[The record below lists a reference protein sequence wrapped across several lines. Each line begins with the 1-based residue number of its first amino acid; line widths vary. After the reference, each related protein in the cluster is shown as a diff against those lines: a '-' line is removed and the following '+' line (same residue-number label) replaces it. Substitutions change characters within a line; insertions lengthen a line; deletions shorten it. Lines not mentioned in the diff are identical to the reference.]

1 MVCHID
7 AFGVGI
13 VYAQVFDKRIQEGV
27 NPMGNADLLSNFQG
41 HVAKF
46 EKFLGFIEKAKKQ
59 AGKFA
64 PKVVEK
70 VVADNSEKMM
80 ECVNDIMPLIG
91 DVEEHIQALQTKRE
105 ETLGGRSD
113 AQFALEELE
122 LRLAIEDI
130 SQKDFDAEA
139 AAHKEKVDGID
150 AAVGDI
156 DSELAEYQNA
166 LEAWNEV
173 GNRSGILQPAD
184 EEEEE
189 IAEVEIDDV
198 DAELEGFEDGEG
210 EAHVESVS
218 IQDDVS
224 AVFEDMADIEVGETD
239 DVIDVWGQGNK

>member
-184 EEEEE
+184 EEDEE
-189 IAEVEIDDV
+189 ILKSKYLAAIPPNKTVKYFAAGPSER
-198 DAELEGFEDGEG
+198 
-210 EAHVESVS
+210 
-218 IQDDVS
+218 
-224 AVFEDMADIEVGETD
+224 VGD
-239 DVIDVWGQGNK
+239 SHGHDHGHGGHGGHGHSH